1 MKPALRHVLKL
12 FLSALIIGFLEGM
25 FVKVQQDS
33 INSQVTAVQ
42 KDKPSYRAFPLYASV
57 VLEILGFYYFIVLQK
72 RSTAE
77 AAFFGF
83 LIYGIF
89 ALVNYGMFSHW
100 SLTWTIKEIIWGP
113 VLFGTAA
120 ALLKMV

>member
-25 FVKVQQDS
+25 FVKIQQDS
-33 INSQVTAVQ
+33 INNQVTAVQ
-42 KDKPSYRAFPLYASV
+42 KDKPSYRTFPLYASV

-113 VLFGTAA
+113 ILFGTAA